1 MAYTTIDDPSK
12 YFQTKLWTGDSNDD
26 RNLTNDGNSDLQPD
40 FLWNKRR
47 NQTGS
52 HQLHD
57 SSRGVTN
64 VILSNG
70 TNAEQAE
77 ANAVQAFQTDGF
89 QVGTDGSINND
100 TITYVA
106 WQWKCNGGTTT
117 TNDASA
123 TSVGT
128 QDSVY
133 QVNTTAGFSIGTYS
147 GASQVG
153 TMAHGLSAVP
163 HVMIV
168 KCRSDA
174 EPWEIYHHKNT
185 SAPETEYIRFDSA
198 NGTADSAHIWND
210 TAPTSSIFTV
220 GNTGSGNESNK
231 TYVFYMWKEIQGYS
245 KFGSYTGNGNADGAF
260 VYTGFKP
267 ALVIQKQTSANGE
280 YWMMKDNKREPYNQT
295 DANVYPNANNA
306 EGDTNA
312 IDLLSNGFKHRTTGA
327 GSNASGATYIYM
339 AWAESPFVSSEGV
352 PTTAR

>member
-123 TSVGT
+123 TSVGN

-280 YWMMKDNKREPYNQT
+280 YWMRKDNKREPYNQT

>member
-1 MAYTTIDDPSK
+1 MAYTTIDDPSAH
-12 YFQTKLWTGDSNDD
+12 FQIALYSGNNTSQSITLG
-26 RNLTNDGNSDLQPD
+26 GNSDLQPD
-40 FLWNKRR
+40 VVWIKER
-47 NQTGS
+47 NGAED
-52 HQLHD
+52 HCIFD
-57 SSRGVTN
+57 SSRSGSERLSPNTTGATWDDASNVT
-64 VILSNG
+64 S
-70 TNAEQAE
+70 
-77 ANAVQAFQTDGF
+77 FDSDGF
-89 QVGTDGSINND
+89 SVGSSDQLND
-100 TITYVA
+100 SGNTQVA
-106 WQWKCNGGTTT
+106 WCWKVNGGTTT
-117 TNDASA
+117 TNDASS
-123 TSVGT
+123 TSVGN

-267 ALVIQKQTSANGE
+267 AFVIQKQSSANGE
-280 YWMMKDNKREPYNQT
+280 YWMMKDNAREPHNQA
-295 DANVYPNANNA
+295 DANLYPNANNA
-306 EGDTNA
+306 EGDTNG
-312 IDLLSNGFKHRTTGA
+312 IDLLSNGFKCRTTGA
-327 GSNASGATYIYM
+327 GSNASTATYIYM
-339 AWAESPFVSSEGV
+339 AWAEHPFVSSEGV